1 MKTPFTYSRYCMYT
15 GLSRLNFRSRF
26 ACTCGGT
33 ARSVRRNGFPSIC
46 RIIMK
51 IMKMTR
57 RITGM
62 VQKILLM
69 MNAAI

>member
-1 MKTPFTYSRYCMYT
+1 
-15 GLSRLNFRSRF
+15 
-26 ACTCGGT
+26 
-33 ARSVRRNGFPSIC
+33 VRRNGFPSIC

-57 RITGM
+57 RITGI